1 MESSNVANR
10 PRQTPVAA
18 LESRAS
24 MLLGVNIGLMT
35 LATIFIF
42 LRFYTRYVVL
52 NRLGYDDWMA
62 LLALVIVLATGVTQC
77 WMTQHGLGR
86 HVNTIPNPAGLKT
99 YTEYLWFSVLWYN
112 TAIMSTKL
120 ALLAQYHRVLPIQSL
135 RRACAAL
142 QVVIG
147 LWGLSQIMLSIFTCF
162 PIQAYWDNKLTRGDR
177 TTNAEARTIRCIPTL
192 PLAYQNAAGNIITYI
207 AVLVLPLPALSSLR
221 LPRAQKCLL
230 IGIFCLGFL
239 YVYPYIDS
247 CENADPVPSTC
258 ALAAVR
264 IMYFCEYPDP
274 TWEYVDPSILSLA
287 ELCSGTICLCLPT
300 LRPLAARWLPASLTS
315 TVASATPNAK
325 GGNRSTTNRSPV
337 GNAHGGD
344 PEKAA
349 GSPKR
354 PPPCARADGRRG
366 GGTYYNSNTDTT
378 TASSS
383 SSPPSRRP
391 SASLPRSSA
400 SGSDSDFIYGLETA
414 RKALPVQPATP
425 SPPPMCMSI
434 MRPLMPS
441 GGGSSSSRRSSTAE
455 TSSVVRF
462 AAIPLP
468 LSSFSS
474 SAQQQQQQRRYQQR
488 QGNYYV
494 HQDSNNDHGS
504 YLRGQRSGN
513 WLLESRV
520 STEIGTSNSPVPS
533 EERRMLGSAAIRV
546 KGMVTRRES
555 VVVGW

>member
-1 MESSNVANR
+1 MESSNVANN
-10 PRQTPVAA
+10 PGQAPAAA

-24 MLLGVNIGLMT
+24 MLLSVNIVLMAM
-35 LATIFIF
+35 ATIFIS

-62 LLALVIVLATGVTQC
+62 LLAL
-77 WMTQHGLGR
+77 HGLGR
-86 HVNTIPNPAGLKT
+86 HVNTILNPAGLKT

-162 PIQAYWDNKLTRGDR
+162 PIQA
-177 TTNAEARTIRCIPTL
+177 CIPTL
-192 PLAYQNAAGNIITYI
+192 PLAYQNAAGNIVTYI

-239 YVYPYIDS
+239 YVYPYINS
-247 CENADPVPSTC
+247 CENADPVHSTC

-264 IMYFCEYPDP
+264 IMYFREYTDP

-300 LRPLAARWLPASLTS
+300 LRPLVARWLPASLTS

-337 GNAHGGD
+337 GNSHGGD

-349 GSPKR
+349 MGPKR

-378 TASSS
+378 SASSPS
-383 SSPPSRRP
+383 SRRP

-414 RKALPVQPATP
+414 RKAVPVQPATP

-434 MRPLMPS
+434 MRPLMPG
-441 GGGSSSSRRSSTAE
+441 GGGSSSSRWSSTAE

-462 AAIPLP
+462 AAMPLP

-474 SAQQQQQQRRYQQR
+474 SAQQQHQRRYQQR
-488 QGNYYV
+488 QDNYYV
-494 HQDSNNDHGS
+494 HRNGNDDHGS
-504 YLRGQRSGN
+504 YLRDQRSGN

-533 EERRMLGSAAIRV
+533 EERRRLGSAAIRV
-546 KGMVTRRES
+546 KRMVTRRES
-555 VVVGW
+555 VVAGW